1 MFVKAPSGDSVN
13 EKETI
18 AMLDAEA
25 MTAHQWIEAIVA
37 NHPNPGA
44 VITSF
49 QKGIEN
55 LVRHAP
61 ADIEPE
67 QLVELRAHAAQQVLA
82 VQKRIGKQV
91 R

>member
-1 MFVKAPSGDSVN
+1 MN

-18 AMLDAEA
+18 AALDAEA

-49 QKGIEN
+49 LNGIEN
-55 LVRHAP
+55 LVRYAP

-82 VQKRIGKQV
+82 VQKRLGK
-91 R
+91 